1 MSTIHDF
8 AAGIH
13 IDSDRIMELSEEFDP
28 SNPESMKDLVTSGK
42 LLPKRTP
49 EQERALERLGSML
62 ALIEGWVDHVTSEAT
77 ARLPKSDAL
86 GEAIRRRRASGGPA
100 ERAFSTLVGL
110 ELRPRRLREAS
121 ALWARISEALGAQAR
136 DALWQHPD
144 TLPTEFDIDHPQEC
158 IDRLLAPTAEPDDMD
173 QALSDLL
180 DEETPS

>member
-1 MSTIHDF
+1 
-8 AAGIH
+8 
-13 IDSDRIMELSEEFDP
+13 
-28 SNPESMKDLVTSGK
+28 MKDLVTSGK
-42 LLPKRTP
+42 LLPERTP

-77 ARLPKSDAL
+77 ARLPKSAAL

-158 IDRLLAPTAEPDDMD
+158 IERLLAPAAEPDDMD

>member
-1 MSTIHDF
+1 
-8 AAGIH
+8 
-13 IDSDRIMELSEEFDP
+13 
-28 SNPESMKDLVTSGK
+28 
-42 LLPKRTP
+42 
-49 EQERALERLGSML
+49 
-62 ALIEGWVDHVTSEAT
+62 
-77 ARLPKSDAL
+77 
-86 GEAIRRRRASGGPA
+86 
-100 ERAFSTLVGL
+100 LVGL

-158 IDRLLAPTAEPDDMD
+158 IERLLAPAAEPDDMD